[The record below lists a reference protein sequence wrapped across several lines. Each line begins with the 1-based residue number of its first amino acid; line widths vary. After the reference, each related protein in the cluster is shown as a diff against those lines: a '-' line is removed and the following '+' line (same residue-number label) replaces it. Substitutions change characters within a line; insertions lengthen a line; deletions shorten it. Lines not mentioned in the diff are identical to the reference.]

1 MAKVVGVGG
10 VFIKTGD
17 VGAWKAWYQSV
28 LGLTLE
34 DFGGAVFPHPDIGHT
49 LIAPFR
55 AGADTDYFAPS
66 PHSLMVN
73 LIVDDLE
80 GVLARAA
87 QAGVAPISS
96 EDSEFGRFAALV
108 DPAGVKIELWQ
119 PPAKQA

>member
-10 VFIKTGD
+10 VFIKTAD
-17 VGAWKAWYQSV
+17 VGTWKAWYQSV

-49 LIAPFR
+49 LIAPFP
-55 AGADTDYFAPS
+55 AAADTDYFAPS

-87 QAGVAPISS
+87 RAGVTPISS
-96 EDSEFGRFAALV
+96 EASEYGRFAALI

-119 PPAKQA
+119 PPVKEA